1 MDNMI
6 PMLTNF
12 YHSTFFSV
20 VKFLIGVYTVVLFVD
35 IVLLLIQR
43 GLAGDIRD
51 IRLGINIPKEMV
63 KKGPREKLK
72 KRWLTIRQKLET
84 GDQAQFKLAI
94 LEADDVIAD
103 LVRRMGFAGQ
113 NLAESL
119 DAAKVGQVGAEDNLR
134 RAHNIRNRIIHEE
147 TFVLTEEQAKETLA
161 DYEEFL
167 VFHGVIE

>member
-84 GDQAQFKLAI
+84 GDQAQFFQI
-94 LEADDVIAD
+94 GHDIAD
-103 LVRRMGFAGQ
+103 GGGRQVQARGFGKRARTDGLPVG
-113 NLAESL
+113 NVAL
-119 DAAKVGQVGAEDNLR
+119 DQR
-134 RAHNIRNRIIHEE
+134 
-147 TFVLTEEQAKETLA
+147 FEQ
-161 DYEEFL
+161 
-167 VFHGVIE
+167 